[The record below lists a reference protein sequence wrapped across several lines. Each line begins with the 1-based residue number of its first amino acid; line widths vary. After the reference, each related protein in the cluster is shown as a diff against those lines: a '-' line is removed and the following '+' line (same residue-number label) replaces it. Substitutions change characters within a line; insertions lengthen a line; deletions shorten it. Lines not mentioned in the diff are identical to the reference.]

1 MGLVFLM
8 NNGAAILLTFVA
20 VFVTLGLGYLFFF
33 LIKRNIAKEKEE
45 SEIIVE
51 DAITRRQMED
61 SINLY
66 IKTHVRHNK
75 LNTKQINLL
84 P

>member
-45 SEIIVE
+45 SEIIV
-51 DAITRRQMED
+51 
-61 SINLY
+61 
-66 IKTHVRHNK
+66 
-75 LNTKQINLL
+75 
-84 P
+84 